1 MKVIE
6 IPRVYINEELVPEM
20 IYKKIYI
27 SEKDGE
33 KYLKFPVEVFDEETE
48 EELHGEIF
56 ELPAK
61 GIREL
66 SKKVIEQLKQGG
78 KEIEEVDKDYTVRCL
93 VDDEEGH
100 YTFTVICDELG
111 EDADGEDLVSFTYE
125 KGNKRFEDISFGIDL
140 MIEVAKEPLEEL
152 VELILKNEI

>member
-6 IPRVYINEELVPEM
+6 IPRLYIGEDLKSEL

-33 KYLKFPVEVFDEETE
+33 KYLKFPVEVYDEETE
-48 EELHGEIF
+48 KELHGEIF

-61 GIREL
+61 GIELL
-66 SKKVIEQLKQGG
+66 SKKVVEQLKQGS
-78 KEIEEVDKDYTVRCL
+78 KEVEEVNEDYTVICL
-93 VDDEEGH
+93 VDEEEGH
-100 YTFTVICDELG
+100 YTFTVTCDELG
-111 EDADGEDLVSFTYE
+111 EDEDGEDLISFTYE
-125 KGNKRFEDISFGIDL
+125 KENKRFEELSFGIDL
-140 MIEVAKEPLEEL
+140 MIEVAQQPLEEL

>member
-6 IPRVYINEELVPEM
+6 IPRVYINEELVPEI

-56 ELPAK
+56 EIPAK
-61 GIREL
+61 GIKEL
-66 SKKVIEQLKQGG
+66 SEKVIQQLKEGR
-78 KEIEEVDKDYTVRCL
+78 KEIEEVDEDYTVRCF
-93 VDDEEGH
+93 VDDQEGN
-100 YTFTVICDELG
+100 YAFIVTCDELG
-111 EDADGEDLVSFTYE
+111 EDADGEDLIAFTYE
-125 KGNKRFEDISFGIDL
+125 KKQKRFDDVSFGINL

-152 VELILKNEI
+152 IELIVNNSI